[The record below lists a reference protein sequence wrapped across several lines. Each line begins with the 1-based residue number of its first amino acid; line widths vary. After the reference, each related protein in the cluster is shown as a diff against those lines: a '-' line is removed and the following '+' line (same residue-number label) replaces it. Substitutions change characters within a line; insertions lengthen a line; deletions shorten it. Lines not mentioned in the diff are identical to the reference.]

1 MSSVYK
7 KYISGVHIN
16 KLDEMGGLLNRI
28 RGMGVIQFI
37 NRVNIN
43 FKVLCILAIFGNM
56 YLRVATSFC
65 DPDLLTLY
73 HKFESE

>member
-1 MSSVYK
+1 
-7 KYISGVHIN
+7 VHIN
-16 KLDEMGGLLNRI
+16 KLDEMGGLLTVF
-28 RGMGVIQFI
+28 GCMGVVQFI

-43 FKVLCILAIFGNM
+43 FKVLCILAIFGNISHG
-56 YLRVATSFC
+56 LRLAVC